1 MKRTHLTSS
10 IVALLVAAISPLGAQ
25 GAATRAGPSES
36 GIYRTPD
43 AYLAGQ
49 LDLAV
54 DTRTANHVIDRHT
67 VLNRPYVDVQHDGKN
82 VRFEKKDIFGFRDGE
97 GRDVRFVGNREFTI
111 VEAGPLFLYT
121 SERVVPNGKRT
132 KTVTEYSFSH
142 TVSSEVLPLSKA
154 NLKRALPDA
163 HGFHHLLDMSFPD
176 DASLSVFDSGTK
188 TFKVNALYRQ
198 SKQ

>member
-10 IVALLVAAISPLGAQ
+10 IVALLVAAVSPLDAQ
-25 GAATRAGPSES
+25 GATTRAGPSES

-43 AYLAGQ
+43 AYLAGK

-54 DTRTANHVIDRHT
+54 DTRTATHVIDRHT
-67 VLNRPYVDVQHDGKN
+67 VLNKPYVDVRHAGKN
-82 VRFEKKDIFGFRDGE
+82 VRLAKKDIFGFRDGE
-97 GRDVRFVGNREFTI
+97 GRDVRFVGNRELTI

-121 SERVVPNGKRT
+121 SERVVPDGKRT
-132 KTVTEYSFSH
+132 RAITEYSFSR

-154 NLKRALPDA
+154 NLKRALPEA
-163 HGFHHLLDMSFPD
+163 HGFHHLLDMTFAD
-176 DASLSVFDSGTK
+176 DASLSAFDSATM
-188 TFKVNALYRQ
+188 TFKVNALYQQ